1 MTVYKQKKNLRQ
13 RGNNSHGWGE
23 KKKHRGA
30 GHRGG
35 HGLAGTG
42 KRGDAK
48 RPRIWKNRKYF
59 GKYGFTPHGLVDSRN
74 AINLSIL
81 DKQKDVLVE
90 EKKATVENGTYTI
103 NLEKLGYA
111 KLLGKGKIDTSFVL
125 TVPIASKKAIAKVE
139 EKDGSVTLTAQD
151 AEAFD
156 EESQSEEQEA
166 TE

>member
-1 MTVYKQKKNLRQ
+1 MAVYKEKKNVRQ
-13 RGNNSHGWGE
+13 RGNNSHGWGA

-81 DKQKDVLVE
+81 DKQKDTLVE
-90 EKKATVENGTYTI
+90 EKKATLDKDTYTI
-103 NLEKLGYA
+103 NLEGLGYA
-111 KLLGKGKIDTSFVL
+111 KLLGKGKIESKLVI
-125 TVPIASKKAIAKVE
+125 TVPMASAKAIAKVE
-139 EKDGSVTLTAQD
+139 EKGGSVKLTAQD
-151 AEAFD
+151 AEAF
-156 EESQSEEQEA
+156 EESQEDAQGA